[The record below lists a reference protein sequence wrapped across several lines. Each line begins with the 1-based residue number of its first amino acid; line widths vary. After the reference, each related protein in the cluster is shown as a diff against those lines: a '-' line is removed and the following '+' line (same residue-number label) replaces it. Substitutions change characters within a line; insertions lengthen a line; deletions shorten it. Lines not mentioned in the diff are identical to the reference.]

1 MKRLSLIVVT
11 AFVLIASVGV
21 AVRVR
26 SRAAATALLPRLPEL
41 AGQPPAVVQ
50 HLTEAD
56 RAARASQASAAVV
69 GALGMAYHA
78 DLFYDEAA
86 KAYQAAGTVAPDD
99 LRWKYLLA
107 LVHVERGEAAAASSH
122 LREVLAVNSGAAIAW
137 LRLGDAEFK
146 RGRRREADEAYS
158 RAENATGAF
167 DTAGGPGRRDTIP
180 ISAYAGLARARIA
193 LQQDQID
200 RARQLLER
208 VVGGAPRFGA
218 AHRLLGDVYER
229 LGTADKAARHVARAA
244 ALPPYNGPPDPMVDA
259 LARESRRSV
268 LLLKQASAADLVRDA
283 PWREYLVRRALEF
296 DGANP
301 DVVYE
306 AGALL
311 QQMKRPADALPYFQ
325 RQLDMVSDDQQ
336 TLVQIG
342 KCYSDLGR
350 FKEAETELRRALAL
364 ADDAVG
370 EYNLGYVLEQ
380 SDRKEEAEAHYSRAI
395 ALNPGLAAAHTNLG
409 AALAARGRFADAV
422 VHLSEAARLE
432 PGNAGAR
439 NNLGALYLQRRQ
451 FDAAA
456 REFRL
461 TLDMNPDHADAHAN
475 LGSAL
480 AQQGAYDD
488 AIRHFD
494 DALRIDPRHNAA
506 AANRQ
511 AVLARAAQAQGRR

>member
-1 MKRLSLIVVT
+1 
-11 AFVLIASVGV
+11 
-21 AVRVR
+21 
-26 SRAAATALLPRLPEL
+26 
-41 AGQPPAVVQ
+41 
-50 HLTEAD
+50 
-56 RAARASQASAAVV
+56 
-69 GALGMAYHA
+69 
-78 DLFYDEAA
+78 
-86 KAYQAAGTVAPDD
+86 
-99 LRWKYLLA
+99 
-107 LVHVERGEAAAASSH
+107 
-122 LREVLAVNSGAAIAW
+122 
-137 LRLGDAEFK
+137 
-146 RGRRREADEAYS
+146 
-158 RAENATGAF
+158 
-167 DTAGGPGRRDTIP
+167 
-180 ISAYAGLARARIA
+180 
-193 LQQDQID
+193 
-200 RARQLLER
+200 
-208 VVGGAPRFGA
+208 
-218 AHRLLGDVYER
+218 
-229 LGTADKAARHVARAA
+229 
-244 ALPPYNGPPDPMVDA
+244 MVDA